1 MVVGDTTQALLP
13 VGLAAMSKPPA
24 PKYTALTVPAAVS
37 RPWMGTAPAEEFR
50 PGRVI
55 WVQLVP
61 PLWVAQSWEPYAQPS
76 CWSAKRT
83 PSTPLPPASD
93 RKVVG
98 GGVTLV
104 QVVPPSW
111 VRASARL
118 PPTVPSTQPS
128 WDETKVTEAAS
139 KPAIGVGAGVAGAA
153 LADAVGAAVE
163 VPLRVGVGWVV
174 VPPHA
179 ATSAASVSRLGA
191 APHLGP
197 CIRVMAE
204 ILLSGGVWAL
214 RQDRAPCAGLAAPP
228 SHSTLADHTRP

>member
-37 RPWMGTAPAEEFR
+37 RPWRATAPAEAFS

-98 GGVTLV
+98 GGMTLV

-139 KPAIGVGAGVAGAA
+139 KPAIGVGAGVDGATV
-153 LADAVGAAVE
+153 ADAEAVATGEGDGDAEE
-163 VPLRVGVGWVV
+163 VAGPLVGVG
-174 VPPHA
+174 
-179 ATSAASVSRLGA
+179 
-191 APHLGP
+191 
-197 CIRVMAE
+197 
-204 ILLSGGVWAL
+204 
-214 RQDRAPCAGLAAPP
+214 
-228 SHSTLADHTRP
+228 